1 MSLDNTGS
9 FAVPVRRPAT
19 HAIRQV
25 DGFQHQHDSPRESHL
40 AGAKSP
46 PSADTRVPVFME
58 RILTL
63 LNSIKITQQIH
74 TDYFSVLMKKNED
87 ALLEQVDLP
96 DLPFSSLF
104 AFQQFDEGL
113 LVDAKKRRAVRDHI
127 AIQGG
132 DTTKEKT
139 SRILRTILAPAVA
152 TEFSWFGAKGKKKFV
167 DTSICKLMCTTL
179 TDKQV
184 STQVTATIKEIEKAA
199 MSWFRYAAERAAA
212 LQKKMEAEKCF

>member
-1 MSLDNTGS
+1 MEGTEPTDSWPG
-9 FAVPVRRPAT
+9 VPCIVKGWA
-19 HAIRQV
+19 
-25 DGFQHQHDSPRESHL
+25 
-40 AGAKSP
+40 
-46 PSADTRVPVFME
+46 VFME